1 MQTRAIGLNH
11 RTTRQHRPWAVW
23 FALCIATVMAL
34 APTLSHALAWS
45 QGSGG
50 RYMEICTTTGT
61 RLVPVDSATVSAD
74 SPTGQESA
82 LSLSHC
88 PFCLHTADRVAPP
101 PHPVAY
107 LFSDLGGEQ
116 EAMVWQAFFFATHFA
131 LSPPSRGPPA
141 AS

>member
-1 MQTRAIGLNH
+1 
-11 RTTRQHRPWAVW
+11 VW

-50 RYMEICTTTGT
+50 RYMEICTATGT

-116 EAMVWQAFFFATHFA
+116 EAMVWQAFFFATQVA
-131 LSPPSRGPPA
+131 LTPPPRGPPLDKIA
-141 AS
+141 T

>member
-1 MQTRAIGLNH
+1 MDMRHRATPL
-11 RTTRQHRPWAVW
+11 HRPWAAW
-23 FALCIATVMAL
+23 LALFVALVMAL

-45 QGSGG
+45 QSSSGNFV
-50 RYMEICTTTGT
+50 EICTATGP
-61 RLVPVDSATVSAD
+61 RLVAADSAPTSAD
-74 SPTGQESA
+74 SPAGQESA

-88 PFCLHTADRVAPP
+88 PFCLHTADRVVPP

-107 LFSDLGGEQ
+107 LFLDMGGQQ

>member
-1 MQTRAIGLNH
+1 
-11 RTTRQHRPWAVW
+11 VW

-34 APTLSHALAWS
+34 APTLAHALAWS

-50 RYMEICTTTGT
+50 RYMEICTAIGT

-74 SPTGQESA
+74 SPAGQESV

-116 EAMVWQAFFFATHFA
+116 EAMVWQAFFFATQVA
-131 LSPPSRGPPA
+131 LTPPPRGPPLDKIA
-141 AS
+141 T

>member
-50 RYMEICTTTGT
+50 RYMEICTATGT

-74 SPTGQESA
+74 SPAGQESV

-88 PFCLHTADRVAPP
+88 PFCLHATHSLALPPYVSLPAFAGLGEPVVPALGLATLHITQPVCVPP
-101 PHPVAY
+101 P
-107 LFSDLGGEQ
+107 
-116 EAMVWQAFFFATHFA
+116 
-131 LSPPSRGPPA
+131 RGPPA
-141 AS
+141 SL